1 MVALEPR
8 TSSLIIPG
16 CEKKVEERKQ
26 IRIRNF
32 AGHSRSSSE
41 LNEIIRNKE
50 RKKGKGEEVDSRI
63 FYQRAKNSATTQLP
77 PPPPPPR
84 LTIDDPLSLRGR
96 ILEAFDEDKREQNER
111 HSRCSL
117 LSRTTLLLIVVLCN
131 CHDQLLAASWA
142 VCHDHDDSL
151 FDSSHTTPHTSI
163 PINISIDRQCDFRAS
178 SARSFTITRRLIQH
192 RYTSPRVD
200 RIASSTLLDGS
211 RNYRE
216 TRGDLIRFVWD
227 IIPFRCLL
235 PSYFSYFS
243 PSSSSSNIITGSSRF
258 PRSEKKRRAAW
269 TRYALSN

>member
-1 MVALEPR
+1 M
-8 TSSLIIPG
+8 
-16 CEKKVEERKQ
+16 
-26 IRIRNF
+26 
-32 AGHSRSSSE
+32 
-41 LNEIIRNKE
+41 
-50 RKKGKGEEVDSRI
+50 
-63 FYQRAKNSATTQLP
+63 
-77 PPPPPPR
+77 
-84 LTIDDPLSLRGR
+84 IDDPLSLRGR

-178 SARSFTITRRLIQH
+178 SARSFTITHRLIQH

-200 RIASSTLLDGS
+200 RIAFSTLLDGS

-216 TRGDLIRFVWD
+216 TRGDLIRFV
-227 IIPFRCLL
+227 
-235 PSYFSYFS
+235 
-243 PSSSSSNIITGSSRF
+243 
-258 PRSEKKRRAAW
+258 
-269 TRYALSN
+269 

>member
-1 MVALEPR
+1 MHLCGRIVALEPR

-26 IRIRNF
+26 IRIRDF
-32 AGHSRSSSE
+32 AGHGRSSFE

-178 SARSFTITRRLIQH
+178 SARSFTITHRLIQH

-200 RIASSTLLDGS
+200 RIASSTLLVGS

-216 TRGDLIRFVWD
+216 TRGDLIRFV
-227 IIPFRCLL
+227 
-235 PSYFSYFS
+235 
-243 PSSSSSNIITGSSRF
+243 
-258 PRSEKKRRAAW
+258 
-269 TRYALSN
+269 